1 MAVFLNELLER
12 GFRLIAASLWA
23 AVCTS
28 GFLLPRPLTPSTA
41 SNAVF
46 GTVELVS
53 SAGREI
59 KGVLHLASKGDA
71 PRTPSPLRF
80 HVYRNTEIK

>member
-1 MAVFLNELLER
+1 MAVFLNELLDR
-12 GFRLIAASLWA
+12 CFRLIAASLWV

-28 GFLLPRPLTPSTA
+28 GFLPPRLLTPSTA

-46 GTVELVS
+46 GQSTRS
-53 SAGREI
+53 QGREI
-59 KGVLHLASKGDA
+59 KGILHLASKGDA

-80 HVYRNTEIK
+80 HIYRNSEIK